1 MIAATGRDEITGLV
15 GVARRLPLTLFTF
28 ALAGVTLMG
37 LPPSG
42 GFSAKWLLLG
52 AALASG
58 QWWWIGVMMAGGLLS
73 AAYVFKV
80 LRQAFLSAEAV
91 THFKPVSRSLEWPAF
106 LLALASLVL
115 GLSGGEV
122 LSLLGAA

>member
-1 MIAATGRDEITGLV
+1 
-15 GVARRLPLTLFTF
+15 
-28 ALAGVTLMG
+28 MG

-42 GFSAKWLLLG
+42 GFVAKWLLLG

-58 QWWWIGVMMAGGLLS
+58 QWWWIVVMVVGGLLS

-80 LRQAFLSAEAV
+80 LRQAFLPAGEAAN
-91 THFKPVSRSLEWPAF
+91 FKPLPRMLEWPVL
-106 LLALASLVL
+106 LLALASIVL
-115 GLSGGEV
+115 GLSGGGV